1 MNSNE
6 EAKIQSSEDYLERIL
21 MLSKKYGNIRSI
33 DLVRD
38 LNFSKPSVSIALK
51 KLHDE
56 GFVKIDDKGYITLST
71 VGRDIAERVF
81 AKHQL
86 LTSFFVKLGIN
97 EEDAENEACSI
108 EHHLSDESYEALK
121 KYYIEKMNI
130 KE

>member
-86 LTSFFVKLGIN
+86 QIGRAHV
-97 EEDAENEACSI
+97 
-108 EHHLSDESYEALK
+108 
-121 KYYIEKMNI
+121 
-130 KE
+130 

>member
-33 DLVRD
+33 GLVRD